1 MKNLAKSSLLICL
14 FVFSSGISSC
24 TKKIDVGDFDI
35 EAWQADSKGCTGV
48 RAGMTEAIMEVKP
61 KLLELYQKSI
71 IEVLGQ
77 PEEQELYQR
86 SQTYYVYYIDP
97 AGDCENSNENPRKL
111 MVRFTALGIANEVN
125 IR

>member
-1 MKNLAKSSLLICL
+1 MKSSNKPRLLISLLIL
-14 FVFSSGISSC
+14 AVALSGC
-24 TKKIDVGDFDI
+24 TKKIDTGDFDT
-35 EAWQADSKGCTGV
+35 EAWQADSNGCSGV
-48 RAGMTEAIMEVKP
+48 RAGMTEDVMKLKP
-61 KLLELYQKSI
+61 KLLELYQKSV

-77 PEEQELYQR
+77 PEEQELYER

-97 AGDCENSNENPRKL
+97 AGDCQNPVENPRKL

>member
-1 MKNLAKSSLLICL
+1 MKKLLKPFLLICSITL
-14 FVFSSGISSC
+14 IATMSSC
-24 TKKIDVGDFDI
+24 TKKVDVGDFDV

-48 RAGMTEAIMEVKP
+48 RATMTEDIMALKP
-61 KLLELYQKSI
+61 KLLELYQKSV

-77 PEEQELYQR
+77 PEEQELYER
-86 SQTYYVYYIDP
+86 SQTYYVYYLDP
-97 AGDCENSNENPRKL
+97 AEDCENSSENPRKL